1 MDPLAA
7 LREKAFGTTSDGV
20 VSSGSDP
27 LEELKKKAGLSYQQ
41 ATTTTPEP
49 IKKKTAVGQ
58 FLSGVKTALTR
69 DVAANFKTVL
79 PTLDRTLY
87 NSIVNMRGE
96 GYIPREQA
104 LTYYQDKQKKVDE
117 YKQKTEDKLKAK
129 LGEDYNSLS
138 MQMGRGLG
146 QGITQIATGFIPVV
160 GPGLSVALNSAQIGA
175 SAQND
180 YRDAYE
186 GTIAKGGSKQEATK
200 NARIVG
206 TVSGVVNSAE
216 MLVPGKILF
225 AEKLMGKG
233 FYNGL
238 KQFAKT
244 AATETLTEGLQDTA
258 VSFAEQQTYDE
269 TANPIKDGLTSMLVS
284 LPSSLLFGGVDVVS
298 NKVSQ
303 AKLQETAKAMVV
315 DQIKKGVAPDIAVDN
330 AVNIISTMSDF
341 SENDIFQNVGRDIL
355 EQSKDASELFQ
366 MEMDRQIADPSYVPD
381 KSKMEF
387 AKEIIR
393 AKNIYEMNNAKEIG
407 NIQREDGSTIRID
420 VVPFSDDQYVAK
432 ITTISP
438 DGIETVNEID
448 EIFKNEE
455 DAMAIAREQL
465 TPQDIEVG
473 TGPLFRMREPV
484 DNSVEMVDTTISDT
498 GTLKPE
504 QVDKTINKQY
514 DTTRI
519 SKRTKDTVGGIQNAS
534 DRATQYMGRLL
545 RMEQVQDSTR
555 TDTGGGDTDYQNG
568 VRIKKKEFSDGKL
581 VPISNMS
588 IVALVDMGMR
598 EDTADVIVNFSKQKN
613 NPVQAIYALEFDE
626 DFAASF
632 DTNQITINTRY
643 ISSITPNEMKHE
655 YSHAWFKSQTREFKQ
670 DFINNLKQD
679 KELIYEAWSNTTS
692 PYNDYAKQQFELF
705 KKLFISLGYTEDLAK
720 KIVTDS
726 GLKSSYETVNEF
738 IDDSFNIMSYT
749 ESMNSV
755 LLKDGKGKFFFREYN
770 SIAINEHIAVIA
782 EFSEELES
790 DNEIIN
796 NFIEMSDNG
805 TYDFGTALQDKGP
818 VYLRKSDIPTV
829 EMQMEY
835 NKTFAIDEDALT
847 NRINEGKKYI
857 SILNEQIREHP
868 GKQIAKF
875 VSRKEG
881 EFIDK
886 QFQVIPSPKNKTEE
900 LRNERARKLTRKV
913 ESLINNYGIDGEY
926 KGSYVVQDV
935 AQMMY
940 DDYIALVK
948 KKQTF
953 LEDLRDD
960 KKKFK
965 EQTAAEKGLIK
976 TLAESAVT
984 ALKRSLIPPSE
995 RKVWMEKAS
1004 EIGTD
1009 QKKFDAYVKDITER
1023 TAEIEMEQNVRLDAI
1038 YKRQE
1043 ISKLRAYNNISPKMI
1058 SDIKKT
1064 LGLTETVNKLSLP
1077 QLRAMT
1083 DEINKRIDFIER
1095 NGYNVNMSAQRKPTK
1110 DELTQIGKDSYK
1122 LQKQIKP
1129 KIVSFFDSIGGYIK
1143 KKLTPVSERIK
1154 KIAPDIAAKY
1164 SKMQRDIQIDI
1175 NKYGATVDKYFK
1187 EYEKLTGEDQEILK
1201 SYLLNKDYKS
1211 ATELFQEKGLDVTA
1225 LDDIRTMLKEIYE
1238 MLRAAGVDIN
1248 ELNGHFPRFLTRKG
1262 MGTMKEM
1269 QSAVDNAIKA
1279 MESSLGRDLSI
1290 NEKSDLRASLLVK
1303 SSYGMQGLIT
1313 LSDGRYGQSRNME
1326 YINHPEIL
1334 KLYENTVT
1342 SLNSYLAGA
1351 INLYHQRAFLGKI
1364 DPEFLSED
1372 NKGKTLDEQFA
1383 KLKLDISKYPDITT
1397 ADLEELNS
1405 LLYELL
1411 KPVEYSA
1418 VRDTLT
1424 NLAYNVGLGQLTAS
1438 VTQMSELLPASM
1450 MFGLPKNF
1458 NISVDQVGISDQYQ
1472 IDVEKSSKL
1481 GRIIMKPMTFGDKNV
1496 SAKYLVNAIAN
1507 HINKIVNGKV
1517 SDIDLQNLRK
1527 NIEYIYG
1534 AENVESVIDT
1544 IKGYDFEKATS
1555 LPPELGMMIYLY
1567 SSVLRVV
1574 NRGDKIEWFLKYP
1587 IMGVFKNFG
1596 MKTLHAIFTSG
1607 NNLMKE
1613 GLKRGD
1619 YSLVARGA
1627 ARKSGLLGGLIAA
1640 QVGAAMLKDLIKGNT
1655 DNLEDDEWIL
1665 NYILDA
1671 FAKILFLSMYQI
1683 QNVKRIGGPGTILTD
1698 IVLPA
1703 PASLP
1708 AGLIDSLYRDI
1719 DDSTLFDLEETKTL
1733 KRIPLVGDII
1743 DIAFQRD

>member
-1 MDPLAA
+1 MSTPFEQLQNDTI
-7 LREKAFGTTSDGV
+7 GTSDI
-20 VSSGSDP
+20 SSSARSAFDDLASGASDTSTYEQP
-27 LEELKKKAGLSYQQ
+27 
-41 ATTTTPEP
+41 T
-49 IKKKTAVGQ
+49 KKKTAVGQ
-58 FLSGVKTALTR
+58 FLSGVGTALTR

-129 LGEDYNSLS
+129 LGEDYNSLA

-146 QGITQIATGFIPVV
+146 QGITQVATGFIPVV

-244 AATETLTEGLQDTA
+244 AATETLTEGLQDTT
-258 VSFAEQQTYDE
+258 VSLAKQQTYDE
-269 TANPIKDGLTSMLVS
+269 NANPIKDGLTSMLIS

-303 AKLQETAKAMVV
+303 AKLQETARAMVV

-330 AVNIISTMSDF
+330 AVNIIATMSDF
-341 SENDIFQNVGRDIL
+341 SEGDIFQNVGRDIL

-407 NIQREDGSTIRID
+407 NIQREDGSTVRID
-420 VVPFSDDQYVAK
+420 VVPFSEDQYVAK

-438 DGIETVNEID
+438 DGIESINEID
-448 EIFKNEE
+448 EVFKNEE

-473 TGPLFRMREPV
+473 TGPLFRMREPI
-484 DNSVEMVDTTISDT
+484 DNNQEMVDTTISDT
-498 GTLKPE
+498 GTSKPE

-514 DTTRI
+514 DTRTI
-519 SKRTKDTVGGIQNAS
+519 SKRTEDTVGGIQNAS

-545 RMEQVQDSTR
+545 RMEQIKDSAR
-555 TDTGGGDTDYQNG
+555 TDTEGKDRSYKNVLRT
-568 VRIKKKEFSDGKL
+568 RKKEFSDRKL

-588 IVALVDMGMR
+588 IVALVDMGLR
-598 EDTADVIVNFSKQKN
+598 EDTANVIIKFSKQKN
-613 NPVQAIYALEFDE
+613 NPVKGIYAFDFE
-626 DFAASF
+626 ENFAASF
-632 DTNQITINTRY
+632 YKGSIVINTKY
-643 ISSITPNEMKHE
+643 ISSIKPEEMKHE
-655 YSHAWFKSQTREFKQ
+655 YSHAWFNSQTREFKQ
-670 DFINNLKQD
+670 EFVNQLKLD
-679 KELIYEAWSNTTS
+679 KELIYEAWSKTTS
-692 PYNDYAKQQFELF
+692 PYNDYAKQQFELLEE
-705 KKLFISLGYTEDLAK
+705 KLIDVGYTKQQSD
-720 KIVTDS
+720 KILNDS
-726 GLKSSYETVNEF
+726 GLRSSYETVNEF
-738 IDDSFNIMSYT
+738 IDDSFNITKYVDNINT
-749 ESMNSV
+749 V
-755 LLKDGKGKFFFREYN
+755 LIGDGNGKFSLKEYN
-770 SIAINEHIAVIA
+770 SVAINEHIAVIA

-818 VYLRKSDIPTV
+818 AYLRRQDISLDDMV
-829 EMQMEY
+829 REY
-835 NKTFAIDEDALT
+835 NESFAIDQDALES
-847 NRINEGKKYI
+847 RIQNSKEYI
-857 SILNEQIREHP
+857 SILNEQLREHP
-868 GKQIAKF
+868 GKEIAKF
-875 VSRKEG
+875 ISKKEG
-881 EFIDK
+881 QFIED
-886 QFQVIPSPKNKTEE
+886 QFAFYDNPKNQKEK
-900 LRNERARKLTRKV
+900 LHNERASKLGSKV
-913 ESLINNYGIDGEY
+913 SSLIGEYGVDGEY
-926 KGSYVVQDV
+926 KGKFAMADV
-935 AQMMY
+935 AQIMY
-940 DDYIALVK
+940 DEYKQLLSTK
-948 KKQTF
+948 KTF

-960 KKKFK
+960 KKVLK
-965 EQTAAEKGLIK
+965 EQTAAEKSLTK
-976 TLAESAVT
+976 TFSETAMI

-995 RKVWMEKAS
+995 RKLWMEKAS

-1009 QKKFDAYVKDITER
+1009 QNKFDEYVKEITER
-1023 TAEIEMEQNVRLDAI
+1023 TAEIELEQNARIDSA

-1043 ISKLRAYNNISPKMI
+1043 ITKLRVYNNISPKMI

-1110 DELTQIGKDSYK
+1110 DELTQIGRDSYK

-1129 KIVSFFDSIGGYIK
+1129 KVVSFFDSIGGYIK

-1175 NKYGATVDKYFK
+1175 NKYGAVVDKYFK
-1187 EYEKLTGEDQEILK
+1187 QYEKLNGEDQEILK

-1238 MLRAAGVDIN
+1238 MLRAAGVDIK

-1279 MESSLGRDLSI
+1279 MESSLGRELSI

-1372 NKGKTLDEQFA
+1372 SRGKTLDEQFA

-1424 NLAYNVGLGQLTAS
+1424 NLAYNVGLGQITAS

-1507 HINKIVNGKV
+1507 HLNKIVNGKV
-1517 SDIDLQNLRK
+1517 SDVDLQNLRK

-1534 AENVESVIDT
+1534 AENVESVIGT

-1567 SSVLRVV
+1567 SSQLRVV

-1587 IMGVFKNFG
+1587 MMGVFKNFG

-1619 YSLVARGA
+1619 YSLVARGV
-1627 ARKSGLLGGLIAA
+1627 ARKSGLLGGLIGA

-1671 FAKILFLSMYQI
+1671 FAKIFFLSMYQI

-1708 AGLIDSLYRDI
+1708 FGLADSLYKDI

-1743 DIAFQRD
+1743 DISFQRD